1 MATPAAAVAAT
12 SPVRTRRT
20 LLVLVDLVLIV
31 AAAAISA
38 RLVETDFGRL
48 DVRVV
53 TTPSRGGTLTG
64 KLYRPVGGD
73 ADRPRPAVL
82 ALHGYQNDKE
92 TQNAFALELARRG
105 IVVLALD
112 LVGHGGS
119 DSPRAFA
126 GPPDPRAAET
136 PAIST

>member
-1 MATPAAAVAAT
+1 M
-12 SPVRTRRT
+12 PV
-20 LLVLVDLVLIV
+20 D
-31 AAAAISA
+31 AAAAAATCPAHTRRNLLALGGLVLLVAIGACSA

-53 TTPSRGGTLTG
+53 RLPWRGGTLTG
-64 KLYRPVGGD
+64 KLYQPVERAAG
-73 ADRPRPAVL
+73 RRLPAVL

-119 DSPRAFA
+119 D
-126 GPPDPRAAET
+126 
-136 PAIST
+136 